1 MRRTAHRFQPI
12 AAALLVAGTLLA
24 VAGCAKKMPSGPFGA
39 YLVAYPE
46 GQRDSLERTPS
57 DLVVWPDVPLT
68 VLETSSDTTVF
79 PTRTFTVY
87 RSAPGVMHGEI
98 ADYSQASG
106 YQMFRSENLSV
117 TYDDSGVAT
126 DTVLSGFRSFNDF
139 SLSALRRWSDRTYY
153 GGAQGQVVLP
163 PSQVFLFSDAM
174 PAAIPLKGY
183 VGRGEITGVTG
194 SPYPLTNLGTTPDTT
209 AIPPLS
215 YTGLTAKP
223 PDRDAPPDSLLAMS
237 WTAIPGAAG
246 YWVHIYQ
253 KRDDIRSSEEAMLM
267 AQPAPIATGKVRD
280 LFIGFFPAPIT
291 AYKLG
296 DPVPPRSRVLVYR
309 VLQSLQ
315 EVFIRVSAVD
325 AAGRLIATTGS
336 AGSLDGVSERFG
348 RTDRLRRFYLG
359 ATKVTPNRP

>member
-1 MRRTAHRFQPI
+1 MRRTAHRLQPI

-46 GQRDSLERTPS
+46 GQRDSLEKTPS

-68 VLETSSDTTVF
+68 VLETSTDTTVF
-79 PTRTFTVY
+79 PTRTFTIY

-98 ADYSQASG
+98 LDYSQASG
-106 YQMFRSENLSV
+106 YELFRSE
-117 TYDDSGVAT
+117 SGGGYRA
-126 DTVLSGFRSFNDF
+126 FNDF
-139 SLSALRRWSDRTYY
+139 SLSALRRWVDRSYY

-163 PSQVFLFSDAM
+163 PSQIFLFSDGT

-183 VGRGEITGVTG
+183 VGRGEISGATS

-209 AIPPLS
+209 TIPPLA

-223 PDRDAPPDSLLAMS
+223 GTPGAPPDSLLAMS
-237 WTAIPGAAG
+237 WTEIPGAAG

-253 KRDDIRSSEEAMLM
+253 KRDDIRSSEEAMLI

-296 DPVPPRSRVLVYR
+296 DPVPPRSRILVYR
-309 VLQSLQ
+309 VLLALQ

-336 AGSLDGVSERFG
+336 AGSLDAVSERFG
-348 RTDRLRRFYLG
+348 QTDRRRTFYLG
-359 ATKVTPNRP
+359 ATKVTPDRPKPPS